1 MSFADK
7 NLTCSQCGLE
17 FVISAGEQGFFDE
30 KGFTH
35 LPKRC
40 KRCAAKHMGTRF
52 RTQSRITCAE
62 CGTETTVPFQPNQN
76 RPVLC
81 RKCFTAQRNLVAV

>member
-1 MSFADK
+1 MGFTDK
-7 NLTCSQCGLE
+7 NLTCSECGLE
-17 FVISAGEQGFFDE
+17 FVFSAGEQAFFDE

-40 KRCAAKHMGTRF
+40 KLCTARQTGTRF
-52 RTQSRITCAE
+52 RAQSRITCAE
-62 CGTETTVPFQPNQN
+62 CGIETTVPFKPKQN

-81 RKCFTAQRNLVAV
+81 RECFTAQRLVAV

>member
-7 NLTCSQCGLE
+7 NLTCCQCGLE
-17 FVISAGEQGFFDE
+17 FVFSAGEQGFFDE

-40 KRCAAKHMGTRF
+40 KVCAPRHTGTRF
-52 RTQSRITCAE
+52 MVQSRITCAE
-62 CGTETTVPFQPNQN
+62 CGIETPVPFKPNQN

-81 RKCFTAQRNLVAV
+81 RACFDNRAKISA